1 MAAVKNNHSKHNQDT
16 RDKIRTTQL
25 IKRLEDHALGDI
37 ELTPTQIKAI
47 EILLRKTLADLSSVA
62 HTDPEGNALP
72 PQQNITYIN
81 GIEVTK
87 K

>member
-25 IKRLEDHALGDI
+25 IKRLEDHALGTI
-37 ELTPTQIKAI
+37 ELTPTQVQSIK
-47 EILLRKTLADLSSVA
+47 ILLSKTLADLSSVA
-62 HTDPEGNALP
+62 HTDSNGDNLAPMV
-72 PQQNITYIN
+72 PQIFIN
-81 GIEVTK
+81 GIEK